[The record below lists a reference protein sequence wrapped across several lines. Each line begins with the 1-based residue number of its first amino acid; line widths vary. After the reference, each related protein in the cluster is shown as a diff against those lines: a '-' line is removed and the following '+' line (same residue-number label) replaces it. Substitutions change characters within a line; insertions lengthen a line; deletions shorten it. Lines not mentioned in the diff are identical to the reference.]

1 MNKTE
6 SRDITKRIIIEFERE
21 DKTLYLDELN
31 KITFTD
37 NITQTQLFKAYLSST
52 SVEKII
58 YIIHDLLEG
67 KRANSVFL
75 NIESKVDKQI
85 HNFKNPNLIKFIG
98 QKEINK
104 DGVYSM
110 TFLKMDLKSHIRIE
124 FDRDDLEDFL
134 DNLYNTFVDYF

>member
-75 NIESKVDKQI
+75 NIESKVDKSI
-85 HNFKNPNLIKFIG
+85 HNFKNPNLMKFIG

-104 DGVYSM
+104 DGIYSM

-124 FDRDDLEDFL
+124 FNRDDLEDFL

>member
-31 KITFTD
+31 KIIFTD

-75 NIESKVDKQI
+75 NIESKVDKSI
-85 HNFKNPNLIKFIG
+85 HNFKNPNLMKFIG

-124 FDRDDLEDFL
+124 FDRNDLEDFL

>member
-31 KITFTD
+31 KITFID

-75 NIESKVDKQI
+75 NIESKVDKSI
-85 HNFKNPNLIKFIG
+85 HNFKNPNLMKFIG

-104 DGVYSM
+104 DGIYSM

-124 FDRDDLEDFL
+124 FDRNDLEDFL

>member
-37 NITQTQLFKAYLSST
+37 NITQTQLFKTYLSST

-75 NIESKVDKQI
+75 NIESKVDKSI
-85 HNFKNPNLIKFIG
+85 HNFKNPNLMKFIG

-124 FDRDDLEDFL
+124 FNRDDLEDFL

>member
-31 KITFTD
+31 KIIFTD
-37 NITQTQLFKAYLSST
+37 NITQTQLFKAYLSLT

-85 HNFKNPNLIKFIG
+85 HNFKNPNLMKFIG

-124 FDRDDLEDFL
+124 FDRNDLEDFL

>member
-67 KRANSVFL
+67 KRANSEFL
-75 NIESKVDKQI
+75 NIESKVDKSI
-85 HNFKNPNLIKFIG
+85 HNFKNPNLMKFIG

-124 FDRDDLEDFL
+124 FDRNDLEDFL

>member
-31 KITFTD
+31 KITFID

-67 KRANSVFL
+67 KRANSIFL

-85 HNFKNPNLIKFIG
+85 HNFKNPNLMKFIG

-134 DNLYNTFVDYF
+134 DNLYNTFIDYF

>member
-85 HNFKNPNLIKFIG
+85 HNFKNPNLMKFIG
-98 QKEINK
+98 QKEISK

-110 TFLKMDLKSHIRIE
+110 TFLKMDLKFHIRIE

-134 DNLYNTFVDYF
+134 DNLYNTFIDYF

>member
-31 KITFTD
+31 KIIFTD
-37 NITQTQLFKAYLSST
+37 NITQIQLFKAYLSST
-52 SVEKII
+52 SIEKII

-75 NIESKVDKQI
+75 NIESKVDKSI
-85 HNFKNPNLIKFIG
+85 HNFKNPNLMKFIG

-124 FDRDDLEDFL
+124 FDRNDLEDFL

>member
-31 KITFTD
+31 KITFLSCFTGKE
-37 NITQTQLFKAYLSST
+37 LFKTYLSST

-58 YIIHDLLEG
+58 YMIHDILED
-67 KRANSVFL
+67 KEVNSEFL
-75 NIESKVDKQI
+75 NIETK
-85 HNFKNPNLIKFIG
+85 HENNYKNPNIIKFYLS
-98 QKEINK
+98 KTRMKNS
-104 DGVYSM
+104 YSM
-110 TFLKMDLKSHIRIE
+110 KIMKLNNKGFCVIE
-124 FDRDDLEDFL
+124 LSREDLEDFL

>member
-85 HNFKNPNLIKFIG
+85 HNFKNPNLMKFIG

>member
-75 NIESKVDKQI
+75 NIESKVDKSI
-85 HNFKNPNLIKFIG
+85 HNFKNPNLMKFIG

>member
-31 KITFTD
+31 KITFID

-67 KRANSVFL
+67 KRANSIFL

-85 HNFKNPNLIKFIG
+85 HNFKNPNLMKFIG

>member
-31 KITFTD
+31 KIIFTD

-85 HNFKNPNLIKFIG
+85 HNFKNPNLMKFIG

-124 FDRDDLEDFL
+124 FDRNDLEDFL